1 MVNLHEIL
9 CENGNEMNILAQR
22 IYLHKIITV
31 MSVVQKMAINPSK
44 TGMMKNWL
52 DIIQT
57 LLPIDKHT
65 WEHINEKRCKNSP
78 TQLSDHQGWKL
89 TASASQICSFNWN
102 TVVSPETFSEIL
114 APEVAD
120 ARLARL
126 EVRRSASMPEVGT
139 SNEGGGFLPL
149 TKSTVMSMFV

>member
-1 MVNLHEIL
+1 MVNLQSL
-9 CENGNEMNILAQR
+9 VKMEMKWTYWHREYIFTKSL
-22 IYLHKIITV
+22 LWCL
-31 MSVVQKMAINPSK
+31 VQKMAVNPSK

-57 LLPIDKHT
+57 LPIDKHT
-65 WEHINEKRCKNSP
+65 WGHINEKRCKNSP
-78 TQLSDHQGWKL
+78 TQLSDHWGWKL

-114 APEVAD
+114 APDVAD